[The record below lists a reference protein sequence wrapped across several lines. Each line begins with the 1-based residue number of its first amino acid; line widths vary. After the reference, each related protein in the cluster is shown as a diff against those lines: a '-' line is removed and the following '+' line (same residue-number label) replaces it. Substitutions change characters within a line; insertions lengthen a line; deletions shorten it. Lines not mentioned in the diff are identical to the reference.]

1 MRFHKNCMQVAH
13 PGMHVTPCM
22 YVSPALPGRLA
33 AAGGHG
39 NSYTQHAHAEACM
52 QVPLPEE
59 EAAKQAAKPERLAI
73 GGEGGFQTEASKF
86 TLSKAHTLVVLPEM
100 LSVPLSCP
108 DLPELVLGAIQ
119 GVMVRGFACW
129 LVS

>member
-1 MRFHKNCMQVAH
+1 
-13 PGMHVTPCM
+13 
-22 YVSPALPGRLA
+22 
-33 AAGGHG
+33 
-39 NSYTQHAHAEACM
+39 M

-100 LSVPLSCP
+100 LSVPSSAEPQVGQSMYGGMISL
-108 DLPELVLGAIQ
+108 
-119 GVMVRGFACW
+119 RGSKSMRSSGRPVGSRTLKYCCI
-129 LVS
+129 LLL